1 MMRIQEMVKPALF
14 GVLGGAVAAVVAGTS
29 MGLLV
34 TSGTASEQANLKSAR
49 AVAAVMTPYCVAA
62 AQADPNYATLFEE
75 MKAGTSYQRTQIV
88 TKAGWATPM
97 GATGPNAT
105 LANVCQQKLTETV

>member
-1 MMRIQEMVKPALF
+1 MSIRDMVKPALF
-14 GVLGGAVAAVVAGTS
+14 GVIGGAVAAVVAGTS
-29 MGLLV
+29 MGWLV
-34 TSGTASEQANLKSAR
+34 TSGTAGEQATLKSAR

-62 AQADPNYATLFEE
+62 AQADPNFSTLFEE

-105 LANVCQQKLTETV
+105 LATACQLKLTETV